1 MAATADAAA
10 EGRPPLKG
18 PPMRRAFRMTTTTYP
33 GPRADGTQ
41 GPAASIARPFLGAIS
56 ALVAVVAAKSE

>member
-1 MAATADAAA
+1 
-10 EGRPPLKG
+10 
-18 PPMRRAFRMTTTTYP
+18 MTTTTYP

-41 GPAASIARPFLGAIS
+41 GPAASIARPFLGVIS